1 MSLCFECQLKTMGV
15 TVHTAHH
22 LAPKAGQPSMLVSLQ
37 FRNDPSLLTG
47 HHRSTNRSQPS
58 LNASSRRWAWQ
69 CTLHTLH
76 QGLVNLQCWSAFN
89 FAMTPPFLPVIT
101 AAPSEPK
108 PTIFFVQSC
117 VSKPTCFI
125 AVFSALQSYGDSSFN
140 DSDSSTPFRLQ
151 SSWLRF
157 RLQHNFYERFRLQ
170 HCFSVRN
177 NACPRQVIIYSDK

>member
-1 MSLCFECQLKTMGV
+1 MYNPERSESNLLYSGCF
-15 TVHTAHH
+15 
-22 LAPKAGQPSMLVSLQ
+22 PSV
-37 FRNDPSLLTG
+37 
-47 HHRSTNRSQPS
+47 S

-89 FAMTPPFLPVIT
+89 FAMTLPFLPVIT
-101 AAPSEPK
+101 ATPSEPK

-117 VSKPTCFI
+117 VSKPTRSI
-125 AVFSALQSYGDSSFN
+125 AVFSALQSWGDSSFN
-140 DSDSSTPFRLQ
+140 DSDSSTPFRFRLQ

-170 HCFSVRN
+170 HCL
-177 NACPRQVIIYSDK
+177 YSF